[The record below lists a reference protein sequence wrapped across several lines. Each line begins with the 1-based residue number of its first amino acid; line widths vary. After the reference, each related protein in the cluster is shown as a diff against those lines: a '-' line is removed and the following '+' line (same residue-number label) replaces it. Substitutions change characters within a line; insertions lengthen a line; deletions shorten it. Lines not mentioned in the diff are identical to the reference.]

1 MPRHYAALQR
11 CASGPRNSRS
21 AEARLGREG
30 AGNETSSYCRTPKN
44 TDAADSAKEEGS
56 GKGSLQQRASKGGN
70 AREQDS
76 GSMGAH
82 LSKPAAA
89 LRLEADGP
97 VFSRSHRC
105 LEERHF
111 ESHRP
116 TAIDPLDPLDH

>member
-11 CASGPRNSRS
+11 CAWGPRNSRS

-30 AGNETSSYCRTPKN
+30 AGNETSSYCRTPQN
-44 TDAADSAKEEGS
+44 TDAADSTKKSEGS

-82 LSKPAAA
+82 LAKSTAA
-89 LRLEADGP
+89 LRPAR
-97 VFSRSHRC
+97 SRRAC
-105 LEERHF
+105 F
-111 ESHRP
+111 
-116 TAIDPLDPLDH
+116 